1 MDERYLSEIIEARV
15 EQILR
20 KSKEV
25 LDEIDAFELPG
36 GVVLTGGAAS
46 MPGIVDLAQEIFEAN
61 VNYTY
66 QITWAYVTQSLLCH

>member
-1 MDERYLSEIIEARV
+1 MDERYFSEIIEARV

-46 MPGIVDLAQEIFEAN
+46 MPVLSIWRKRFLKP
-61 VNYTY
+61 T
-66 QITWAYVTQSLLCH
+66 

>member
-1 MDERYLSEIIEARV
+1 MDERYFSEIIEARV

-46 MPGIVDLAQEIFEAN
+46 MPYCRFGARDF
-61 VNYTY
+61 
-66 QITWAYVTQSLLCH
+66 

>member
-46 MPGIVDLAQEIFEAN
+46 MPGIVDLAQEIF
-61 VNYTY
+61 
-66 QITWAYVTQSLLCH
+66 